1 VCRAVFEIP
10 TATATAVV
18 VPAATAVVEQG
29 RGGRKG
35 KGKGKQTATTA
46 ILPTAS
52 SLPVNLF
59 ASSMFVN
66 ATSSSS
72 AAKVNPNEIKCE
84 ICEDGEDAT
93 SFCVQCAQYL
103 CAGCERAHKRLK
115 GTTFH
120 EVFSVDKAL
129 KGKMKNSVVH
139 CEKHPQQ
146 EINTYCHTDKLAIC
160 SECSVDFHRV
170 HEIERLINVVQGFRE
185 EISQPVDKVLFFFFF
200 LSKSVHPLMA
210 GVETI

>member
-1 VCRAVFEIP
+1 MCRAVFEIP

-120 EVFSVDKAL
+120 EVVSVDKAL
-129 KGKMKNSVVH
+129 KGKMKISAVH
-139 CEKHPQQ
+139 CEKHLQQ

-160 SECSVDFHRV
+160 AECAIDHHKGHEVD
-170 HEIERLINVVQGFRE
+170 RLTSVVQGFRE
-185 EISQPVDKVLFFFFF
+185 EILQLVDKVCSSFVF
-200 LSKSVHPLMA
+200 K
-210 GVETI
+210 I